1 MLIACGCGLPAPPKG
16 VNDVTDIAQ
25 GLLDRIT
32 ALEDQLEAEF
42 ERRRQQFSYRIE
54 QGRVVFERDL
64 LEQHR
69 ALRQRLGSYLANAR
83 PLVVLTAP
91 VIYAMIIPFVIL
103 DLFLTIY
110 QAVCFPVYRI
120 EKARRG
126 DYITFDR
133 KHLSYLNGLEK
144 LNCLYCAYG
153 NGLLAYA
160 VEIAGRTE
168 KHWCPIKHAKRMA
181 GVHRHYPEFV
191 DYGDAEGYQQQKSR
205 THEKTK

>member
-1 MLIACGCGLPAPPKG
+1 MDLEYRPQLGGEKLTDRIAALIAR
-16 VNDVTDIAQ
+16 AQ
-25 GLLDRIT
+25 
-32 ALEDQLEAEF
+32 ALEDDFEEEF
-42 ERRRQQFSYRIE
+42 DRRRSEFNYRIE
-54 QGRVVFERDL
+54 RGRVVFERDV
-64 LEQHR
+64 
-69 ALRQRLGSYLANAR
+69 RQRHAAIKQKLTSYLAEAR

-91 VIYAMIIPFVIL
+91 FIYSVIVPFVLL
-103 DLFLTIY
+103 DVFVTLY

-120 EKARRG
+120 GKVRRA

-144 LNCLYCAYG
+144 LNCMYCSYG

-181 GVHRHYPEFV
+181 GRHAHYSEFAEF
-191 DYGDAEGYQQQKSR
+191 GDAEGFQ
-205 THEKTK
+205 KTKRKQHDATK